1 MWKLYVASLD
11 DIKSH
16 FFKWRNFPLLSLLSH
31 VVSPAATAAP
41 LPLALYLRRGRRW
54 QYYYHRCRHRLYR
67 GHGAFRTT
75 FAGKLFPRDISAWR
89 NTPTPPLGWFF
100 HMQQKS
106 GKEPQPRTRKARASE
121 ACQCTIIAKLN
132 FFHPEKSRTILALH
146 IYYLHISSRYS
157 LETTHEMTL
166 SSVKITFTVHT
177 FIFNCLHRKMWK
189 HPKSRTEV

>member
-121 ACQCTIIAKLN
+121 ACVPMHN
-132 FFHPEKSRTILALH
+132 
-146 IYYLHISSRYS
+146 
-157 LETTHEMTL
+157 
-166 SSVKITFTVHT
+166 
-177 FIFNCLHRKMWK
+177 HRKTQLFLSWEI
-189 HPKSRTEV
+189 HNHTSFTYLLSTHII